1 MRLQLGLPSIPTIE
15 HFRFIFA
22 VCSSLFTFTVLAP
35 VKRFELP
42 THRLEICCS
51 IQLS

>member
-1 MRLQLGLPSIPTIE
+1 ML
-15 HFRFIFA
+15 IFGCWHKVHDA
-22 VCSSLFTFTVLAP
+22 LTLRKDLASEMAP